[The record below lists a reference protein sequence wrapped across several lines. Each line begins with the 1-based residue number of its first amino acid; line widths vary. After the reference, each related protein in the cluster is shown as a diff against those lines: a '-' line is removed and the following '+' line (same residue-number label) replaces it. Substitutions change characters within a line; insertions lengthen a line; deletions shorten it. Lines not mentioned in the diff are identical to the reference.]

1 MGYYDLLQDTREKH
15 CITIENIVLHRNC
28 EGEEVVG
35 RYEAGLT
42 AKLVHLVEVAPVG
55 IERVVALR
63 TLDNKGRSQSKA
75 GRVFESRRRR
85 ITPYSFERDWRI
97 FRQCA
102 SVEGCVFCF
111 LASRLNFRRRILA
124 SNKSSVSEPS
134 VN

>member
-63 TLDNKGRSQSKA
+63 TLDNKGCVRNRRQGECLKA
-75 GRVFESRRRR
+75 VAAGLGPITLRRVHPTMVPKELR
-85 ITPYSFERDWRI
+85 YC
-97 FRQCA
+97 CA
-102 SVEGCVFCF
+102 PIE
-111 LASRLNFRRRILA
+111 A
-124 SNKSSVSEPS
+124 
-134 VN
+134 